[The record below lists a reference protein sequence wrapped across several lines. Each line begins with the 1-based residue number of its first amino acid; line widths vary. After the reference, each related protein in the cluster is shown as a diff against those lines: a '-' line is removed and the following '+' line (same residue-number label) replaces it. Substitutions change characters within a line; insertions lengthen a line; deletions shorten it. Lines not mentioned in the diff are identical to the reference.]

1 MEQTLQPPSWR
12 RFRPLLLTLGVG
24 ISLALLAYRLVW
36 SLETHRLQ
44 AEFSRAAEDHI
55 VAVRTTLASYLEPLD
70 AIAAFHAATDHFD
83 RQAYRTFVTP
93 QLARR
98 PAISSL
104 EWIPRVSQ
112 AQREAYEEAA
122 RKDRFADF
130 DFVGFQF
137 TERFQQG
144 VMVRASERA
153 EYYPVYYQE
162 PIVEGGIALGFDLGS
177 NPARLEALLQARDT
191 GHMSATA
198 RVILVEETQEERYST
213 LVFRPVYQAGAATVT
228 L

>member
-12 RFRPLLLTLGVG
+12 HFRPLLLTLGVG
-24 ISLALLAYRLVW
+24 IILALLAYSLVW
-36 SLETHRLQ
+36 SLETRRLQ

-104 EWIPRVSQ
+104 EWIPRGLPG
-112 AQREAYEEAA
+112 AA
-122 RKDRFADF
+122 R
-130 DFVGFQF
+130 GF
-137 TERFQQG
+137 
-144 VMVRASERA
+144 
-153 EYYPVYYQE
+153 
-162 PIVEGGIALGFDLGS
+162 
-177 NPARLEALLQARDT
+177 
-191 GHMSATA
+191 
-198 RVILVEETQEERYST
+198 
-213 LVFRPVYQAGAATVT
+213 
-228 L
+228 